1 MSYKI
6 RLSTEQSY
14 QLADQMN
21 QVSSKK
27 LSRRLLAISLR
38 HYGYPIHDI
47 ALLTGVS
54 EKTVTAWI
62 KAFLAGGFEQLLHL
76 QYPKRRDS
84 KLAPHEEAIRAY
96 QAQHPQARIEDL
108 QQWLATEHGLQ
119 VEYSWLYRYLER
131 HDLWKNQS
139 DAE

>member
-6 RLSTEQSY
+6 RLTTEESY
-14 QLADQMN
+14 QLADKMN
-21 QVSSKK
+21 EVGSKK

-38 HYGYPIHDI
+38 HYGYPIKEI

-62 KAFLAGGFEQLLHL
+62 KAFLAGGFDQLLQLH
-76 QYPKRRDS
+76 YPTRKPS
-84 KLAPHEEAIRAY
+84 KLAPYEAAIRQY
-96 QAQHPQARIEDL
+96 RAQHPAARLEDL
-108 QQWLATEHGLQ
+108 QAWLKDAHGVE

-131 HDLWKNQS
+131 HGLW
-139 DAE
+139 E

>member
-6 RLSTEQSY
+6 RLTTEESY
-14 QLADQMN
+14 QLADKMN
-21 QVSSKK
+21 EVGSKK

-38 HYGYPIHDI
+38 HYGYPIKEI

-62 KAFLAGGFEQLLHL
+62 KDFLAGGFDRLLQLH
-76 QYPKRRDS
+76 YPKRKQS
-84 KLAPHEEAIRAY
+84 KLAPFEAAIRQY
-96 QAQHPQARIEDL
+96 RAQHPEARLEDL
-108 QQWLATEHGLQ
+108 QAWLKVVHGVE

-131 HDLWKNQS
+131 HELW
-139 DAE
+139 E